1 MNLFDF
7 QSILSEEWLGGNM
20 EVAGILIFMAALV
33 IVLAVTKNLSAA
45 LIVALPLTFVFNLL
59 GILSGDVTIL
69 LLIVTVLLLAI
80 KTRDI
85 WN

>member
-1 MNLFDF
+1 MDLFDF
-7 QSILSEEWLGGNM
+7 QTIISESWLDGNM
-20 EVAGILIFMAALV
+20 EVAGILIFMAALL
-33 IVLAVTKNLSAA
+33 IVLAVTKSLSAA
-45 LIVALPLTFVFNLL
+45 LIVALPLTFIFNLL

-85 WN
+85 WT

>member
-1 MNLFDF
+1 MDLFDF
-7 QSILSEEWLGGNM
+7 QTIISESWLDGNM

-33 IVLAVTKNLSAA
+33 IVFAVTKNLSAA
-45 LIVALPLTFVFNLL
+45 LIIALPMTFIFNLL
-59 GILSGDVTIL
+59 GVLSGDVTIL

-85 WN
+85 WT